1 MAVWCADPS
10 FFWIFPSERTQE
22 NDRNLKRSDVAR
34 MMGAELLTGFACH
47 GKMGTQAVNVK
58 LQTGEQRTYF

>member
-1 MAVWCADPS
+1 
-10 FFWIFPSERTQE
+10 
-22 NDRNLKRSDVAR
+22 
-34 MMGAELLTGFACH
+34 MMGADLLTGFVCH